1 MAIKAR
7 ETQQRKHGKTI
18 RTYVVVWKETMRDEF
33 GMPVPEDPARPTGR
47 KKKSQHQRTFAT
59 YAEAEQFEDDLRAR
73 RHRTAATSTS
83 ATLKAGDLPFAHYAR
98 AFFDS
103 LAGTIKPD
111 TIAEYEATYRRYLAP
126 VFGSRAVATISPTD
140 VRKFRTALLSPRPRR
155 DYNTRT
161 PAEERACRAD
171 DAQAE
176 QNNAATKQARSTPTA
191 PEFITLSRGTAKHAY
206 DALRRILDVAVVDG
220 ALPSNPVHSLP
231 FPRRTTVH
239 AGQEVVELVAGP
251 TAHPNH
257 ESRATPVPSGLTET
271 PAAPRQADQFSARP
285 LSADAVAAVVADI
298 TDRQGQPIYALAV
311 LFSVFTGLRQAELQG
326 LELRDLSLSVSGERG
341 RRAGGA
347 TGGSLRVE
355 RTRTAVRGGWK
366 VGTPKSEKSRRTV
379 PIDGWLAE
387 DMRRYLDEVH
397 PYGPTRNGK
406 TNPDYRPTAP
416 VFPARFTL
424 AEAKRRGRDVT
435 DKAQMFDWDHTA
447 NAANVYK
454 RHLQT
459 ALAELGMPNSRWHDL
474 RHTFAVL
481 SLSAG
486 EHYMAVSKW
495 LGHAQFTTT
504 LNVYGDYI
512 SSEEGGKAAPLT
524 RPSMAPVPVAHAQ
537 DRQERADSVH
547 LAPVVPLFGA

>member
-1 MAIKAR
+1 MAITPR
-7 ETQQRKHGKTI
+7 ETKQRKNGKPV
-18 RTYVVVWKETMRDEF
+18 RTYIVTWKETVRDEF
-33 GMPVPEDPARPTGR
+33 GMPVPQDPARPTGR
-47 KKKSQHQRTFAT
+47 KKKSQHYRTFAT
-59 YAEAEQFEDDLRAR
+59 YAEAEQFEDDLRSR
-73 RHRTAATSTS
+73 RHRTAGTSAS

-111 TIAEYEATYRRYLAP
+111 TITEYEATYRRYIAP
-126 VFGSRAVATISPTD
+126 EFGSRAVATISSTD

-161 PAEERACRAD
+161 PATERASRPD
-171 DAQAE
+171 SDRTK
-176 QNNAATKQARSTPTA
+176 ATKQGRNNDTA

-239 AGQEVVELVAGP
+239 AGQEVVELVAGHSADATRAATETEAAP
-251 TAHPNH
+251 VVRTAHA
-257 ESRATPVPSGLTET
+257 ER
-271 PAAPRQADQFSARP
+271 FCARP
-285 LSADAVAAVVADI
+285 LTADAVAAVVADI
-298 TDRQGQPIYALAV
+298 TDRQSQPVYALAV
-311 LFSVFTGLRQAELQG
+311 LFSAYTGLRQAELQG
-326 LELRDLSLSVSGERG
+326 LELGDLTLPSNRDRG
-341 RRAGGA
+341 RQAPA
-347 TGGSLRVE
+347 TGNGSLRVE

-379 PIDGWLAE
+379 PIDGWLVE
-387 DMRRYLDEVH
+387 DLRRYLDEVH
-397 PYGPTRNGK
+397 PYGPTRNGQP
-406 TNPDYRPTAP
+406 NPDYRPTAP
-416 VFPARFTL
+416 VFPTRFTL
-424 AEAKRRGRDVT
+424 AEAKRRGREVT
-435 DKAQMFDWDHTA
+435 DKSQMYDWDHPI

-486 EHYMAVSKW
+486 EHYMQVSKW

-512 SSEEGGKAAPLT
+512 SSAEGGKAAPLT
-524 RPSMAPVPVAHAQ
+524 RPSMAPVPQA
-537 DRQERADSVH
+537 QERPGRAQQEDDPVH
-547 LAPVVPLFGA
+547 LAPVVPLFG